1 MLFVRR
7 LTATA
12 VIPSRAHPDD
22 AGLDLCADETVEI
35 PEFNRATIH
44 TGIAIAL
51 DPTKVGLI
59 WPRSGL
65 AAHGIST
72 DAGVIDSTYRGEIKV
87 VLTNST
93 PHRYRVEPGQRIAQ
107 LLIQQV
113 FLEEPR
119 VVDVLPETERGVDG
133 FGSNGD

>member
-7 LTATA
+7 LTPTA
-12 VIPSRAHPDD
+12 VLPFRAHPFD
-22 AGLDLCADETVEI
+22 AGLDLCADEIVEV
-35 PEFNRATIH
+35 PEFNRATIR

-51 DPTKVGLI
+51 DSTNVGLI

-87 VLTNST
+87 G
-93 PHRYRVEPGQRIAQ
+93 Y
-107 LLIQQV
+107 
-113 FLEEPR
+113 
-119 VVDVLPETERGVDG
+119 D
-133 FGSNGD
+133 